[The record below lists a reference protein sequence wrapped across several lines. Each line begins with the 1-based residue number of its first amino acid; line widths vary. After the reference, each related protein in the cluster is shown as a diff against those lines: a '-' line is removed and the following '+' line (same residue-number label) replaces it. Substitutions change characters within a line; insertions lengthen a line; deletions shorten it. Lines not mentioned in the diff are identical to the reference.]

1 MHPPHPPPKSAT
13 AYFSLVCRLIKF
25 LAVCLREISIKG
37 PFLPTCGFANQGKG
51 L

>member
-1 MHPPHPPPKSAT
+1 MS
-13 AYFSLVCRLIKF
+13 LIKF
-25 LAVCLREISIKG
+25 LAVCLGEISIEG